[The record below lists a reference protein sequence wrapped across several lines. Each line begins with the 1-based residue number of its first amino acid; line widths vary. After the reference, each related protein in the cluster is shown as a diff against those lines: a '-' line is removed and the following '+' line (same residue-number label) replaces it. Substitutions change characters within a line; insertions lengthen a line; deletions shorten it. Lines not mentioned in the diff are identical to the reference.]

1 MPSLRKRC
9 KNGTRK
15 NKNRECVSVVRL
27 SESDVDALLLK
38 HGLRSDAAPKLKRL
52 RLSKRSSHD
61 YKYNKLFDD
70 KTNLMRQADSFITNV
85 LAKETPSKR
94 KLMFKTLKKPLK
106 LAPIQGTRF

>member
-15 NKNRECVSVVRL
+15 NKNNVCESVVRL
-27 SESDVDALLLK
+27 TDSEVDSLLRK
-38 HGLRSDAAPKLKRL
+38 YGLRPGAATKLKRM

-70 KTNLMRQADSFITNV
+70 KTNLMRQAESFISNV
-85 LAKETPSKR
+85 LAKESPSKR
-94 KLMFKTLKKPLK
+94 NLMFKTPKKSLKMS
-106 LAPIQGTRF
+106 PIKGTKF